1 MKNPILVVMKKELA
15 RFFGDRKL
23 VASILLPGVLIYVMY
38 TFLGAAMTETFS
50 TEDSYVPSVAV
61 LNLPASLIGSDET
74 AGLSYVE
81 FDSAD
86 ALMESVRAQESDAGV
101 VFPESFDEDVAAYEV
116 SSGDAAPHV
125 ELYYSASSV
134 NSQTAYAQ
142 MTALLDFY
150 ETSLVNKF
158 DVNTRFPADGSN
170 PYNLEEESD
179 ATSAVFSML
188 APMLLMIFLF
198 TGCITVA
205 PESIAGEK
213 ERGTLY
219 TILVTPLNRS
229 HLAVG
234 KILALAIV
242 ALLGGASNFIG
253 TMLALPKLMG
263 DVGDGISATLYG
275 VADYA
280 YLAVVIL
287 STVLLIITLI
297 SILSAFAKSVKEA
310 QTMVSPLMIFVTLL
324 AALSMVNQ
332 GDVSPAL
339 YLLPLYNSILC
350 MSDIFAFAVN
360 PANILIA
367 TVSNLAYSAL
377 GVFALSRAFA
387 SEKIMFSR

>member
-23 VASILLPGVLIYVMY
+23 VVSILLPGVLIYVMY
-38 TFLGAAMTETFS
+38 SFLGGAMTDIFAP
-50 TEDSYVPSVAV
+50 EDSYVPSVAV
-61 LNLPASLIGSDET
+61 LNLPASLVGSDEA
-74 AGLSYVE
+74 AGVSYVS

-101 VFPESFDEDVAAYEV
+101 VFPEGFDEDVAVYDV
-116 SSGDAAPHV
+116 SSGVAAPHV
-125 ELYYSASSV
+125 ELYYNTGSV

-142 MTALLDFY
+142 MTALLDSY

-158 DVNTRFPADGSN
+158 DVNTRLPTDGSN
-170 PYNLEEESD
+170 PYDLSEDSD

-219 TILVTPLNRS
+219 TILVTPLKRS

-263 DVGDGISATLYG
+263 GVDDGISATLYG

-280 YLAVVIL
+280 YLAAIIL

-297 SILSAFAKSVKEA
+297 SLLSAFAKSVKEA
-310 QTMVSPLMIFVTLL
+310 QTMVSPLMILVTLL

-332 GDVSPAL
+332 GDVHPAMRL
-339 YLLPLYNSILC
+339 IPLYNSILC

-360 PANILIA
+360 PADVLIA